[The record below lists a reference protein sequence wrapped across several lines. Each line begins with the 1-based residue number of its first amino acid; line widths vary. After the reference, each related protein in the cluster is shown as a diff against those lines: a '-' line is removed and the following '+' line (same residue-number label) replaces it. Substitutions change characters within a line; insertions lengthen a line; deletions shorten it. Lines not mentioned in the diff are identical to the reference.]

1 MCVQEPIIMGRK
13 WQKGWIL
20 GWYCCRC
27 SWYRRTPCPRIN
39 WVNTLQGAEVSI
51 SPYYLLAGRN
61 GGISLAHTTIICS
74 SYCPSAWSPG
84 TGWLHRGH
92 LHQCISFFSS
102 IAYETSNSPTGDCQT
117 FKWFI
122 PVMAKALQSPAP
134 APQQLLA
141 VWETSGHQR
150 VLLGPSESWP
160 GRPKAKIN
168 KGALLYPL
176 PSLLCAV
183 TCAFLKRM
191 ACSPPHPHSWE
202 DRSCKMGFG
211 GKLREGLQG
220 WVVCRGVHGQ
230 DLLPLCRGDVS
241 YVCPCVCAQARVCMH
256 ARILHAQ
263 NLCTQAHPSACAN
276 RLLKQVKN
284 TAWMSRGM
292 AQAPD
297 CTSWFPVPKAAVVAD
312 YPSRFLWHPRF

>member
-1 MCVQEPIIMGRK
+1 MPKDQLSEYPARCWGINKPLLPPCRQKWGHLSCSHHHNLLKLLSLCMEP
-13 WQKGWIL
+13 
-20 GWYCCRC
+20 
-27 SWYRRTPCPRIN
+27 WYRMTAQR
-39 WVNTLQGAEVSI
+39 
-51 SPYYLLAGRN
+51 SPSPMHLFLL
-61 GGISLAHTTIICS
+61 
-74 SYCPSAWSPG
+74 
-84 TGWLHRGH
+84 LHR
-92 LHQCISFFSS
+92 LS
-102 IAYETSNSPTGDCQT
+102 ETSNSPTGDCQT

-150 VLLGPSESWP
+150 VLLGPSESQP

-168 KGALLYPL
+168 KGALHPL

-183 TCAFLKRM
+183 TCVFLKRM

-202 DRSCKMGFG
+202 GRSCKTGSG

-241 YVCPCVCAQARVCMH
+241 YVCPCVCAQAHVCMR

-276 RLLKQVKN
+276 SLFKQVKN
-284 TAWMSRGM
+284 TALMSRGV
-292 AQAPD
+292 AQAPE